1 MRLDRPDAPRKE
13 PLAPDDWTMDIH
25 SEGHQFV
32 AQLKRGRTP
41 VCRISIAAE
50 GQDESEARTEL
61 AEKARAWIVDYLSR
75 SPTGT
80 TRFGEL

>member
-1 MRLDRPDAPRKE
+1 MRLDRPGAAHKE

-32 AQLKRGRTP
+32 AQLKRGRKP

-50 GQDESEARTEL
+50 GQDEGEARTEL
-61 AEKARAWIVDYLSR
+61 AEKSRAWIADYLSR
-75 SPTGT
+75 PHTGT
-80 TRFGEL
+80 TGFSEL